1 MSTYIEQIKQI
12 HLDGMRALIHYEHK
26 SGGTAKGL
34 AVENPRCGVGEHGV
48 WYVCVDSFVNR
59 IDISQIIK
67 VEAVAR

>member
-1 MSTYIEQIKQI
+1 MTTHIEQIKAA
-12 HLDGMRALIHYEHK
+12 HKEGKRALIHYNHK

-59 IDISQIIK
+59 IDMSQVTK
-67 VEAVAR
+67 VEAVER